1 MKIIDT
7 LRKAFVT
14 HQELDDAERYIK
26 QLELDATRYRWLK
39 KYTSQLLMVTEQQTD
54 EQIDTAMGKQNDR
67 G

>member
-7 LRKAFVT
+7 LRNAFVT

-54 EQIDTAMGKQNDR
+54 EQIDIARGKKND
-67 G
+67 

>member
-14 HQELDDAERYIK
+14 HQEVDDAERYIK

-54 EQIDTAMGKQNDR
+54 EQIDIARGKKND
-67 G
+67 